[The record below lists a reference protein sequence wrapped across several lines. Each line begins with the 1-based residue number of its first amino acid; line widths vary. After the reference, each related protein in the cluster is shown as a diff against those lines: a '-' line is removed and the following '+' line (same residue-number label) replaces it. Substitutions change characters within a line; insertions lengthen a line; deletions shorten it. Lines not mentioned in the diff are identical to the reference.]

1 MMGSQIHQQKM
12 TPKVVHPIREYSLM
26 CTSNVAIHKNLP
38 DRKTGIPE
46 DNRKKG
52 GKRGGGQKWEKKRR
66 KDVRW
71 KVDE

>member
-1 MMGSQIHQQKM
+1 MMGSQTHQQKM

-52 GKRGGGQKWEKKRR
+52 GKGAGDRSGKRR
-66 KDVRW
+66 EEKM
-71 KVDE
+71 

>member
-1 MMGSQIHQQKM
+1 M

-46 DNRKKG
+46 DNREL
-52 GKRGGGQKWEKKRR
+52 RETREKVFR
-66 KDVRW
+66 
-71 KVDE
+71 